1 MTTEQVHQI
10 LENCKRLIKEGK
22 EEQQRQQQNQDKT
35 KTDDKEAK
43 GNNGEVKNNS

>member
-35 KTDDKEAK
+35 KTDEEAK
-43 GNNGEVKNNS
+43 GNNGEVKSNS

>member
-22 EEQQRQQQNQDKT
+22 EEQQNQDKT
-35 KTDDKEAK
+35 KTDEEAK
-43 GNNGEVKNNS
+43 GNNGEVKSNS